1 MKKSSLIIL
10 AGIFAVII
18 TMAAADLKLKKE
30 YDTKNIKEYLVYKT
44 LPPFHYIKD
53 DFKSKR
59 TYEWYVCNIRS
70 DKKYGVGIGFILGNR
85 LEFVVKNDTLFI
97 QKPADAPINDVVY
110 RVPVTIFTGPLKGVS
125 ARSCQMTVAGK
136 MADSMMAFATEK
148 AEIKFEHLVT
158 NSLSVETD
166 KAANV
171 TISATDTLNNL
182 HLQLRSTS
190 SFIANNVFIANK
202 TLQLSDSASL
212 KLSGR
217 SLENFG
223 VKKN

>member
-10 AGIFAVII
+10 AGIFVVII
-18 TMAAADLKLKKE
+18 AMATADLKLKKE
-30 YDTKNIKEYLVYKT
+30 YDTKNIKEYLIYKT

-70 DKKYGVGIGFILGNR
+70 DKKYGVGISFTVGHR

-97 QKPADAPINDVVY
+97 QKPVDASINDVVY
-110 RVPVTIFTGPLKGVS
+110 GIPITIFTGPLKGVS

-158 NSLSVETD
+158 HSLEVETD
-166 KAANV
+166 KSAAV
-171 TISATDTLNNL
+171 TISATDTLPTL
-182 HLQLRSTS
+182 HLLLRSTS

-202 TLQLSDSASL
+202 YLQITDSASL

-223 VKKN
+223 VKRN